1 MPESNVAL
9 LKRWFEEV
17 WNQRRRETVGEL
29 FAADGISHG
38 VDEIGGVIRGP
49 NDFLSFYD
57 RFCGAFPDL
66 KLRVEECFGSGDLA
80 VLRWTAR
87 MTHTG
92 DHLGIPASKKEI
104 AIGGMTM
111 AKIANGQIVE
121 AWDNWDKLA
130 LLQQVGVVPL
140 AASANSAG

>member
-29 FAADGISHG
+29 FTADGISHG
-38 VDEIGGVIRGP
+38 VDENGGVIRGP

-57 RFCGAFPDL
+57 RFCGAFPNL
-66 KLRVEECFGSGDLA
+66 KLRVEECFGSGDLV

-92 DHLGIPASKKEI
+92 DHLGIPASKKEV

-111 AKIANGQIVE
+111 AKIANGKIVE
-121 AWDNWDKLA
+121 AWDNWDKFA
-130 LLQQVGVVPL
+130 LLQQLGVIPL

>member
-49 NDFLSFYD
+49 DDFLSFYD

>member
-38 VDEIGGVIRGP
+38 VDENGGVIRGP

-111 AKIANGQIVE
+111 AKFANGQIVE